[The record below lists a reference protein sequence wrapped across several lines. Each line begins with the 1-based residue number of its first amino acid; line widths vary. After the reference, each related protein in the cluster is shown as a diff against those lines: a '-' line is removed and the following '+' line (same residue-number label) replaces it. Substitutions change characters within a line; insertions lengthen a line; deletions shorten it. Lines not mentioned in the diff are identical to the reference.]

1 MTHFCFPFRNWLA
14 LGIAALLSGCFV
26 PLKYDVSVPQ
36 EIPSGSAGEIHK
48 DIIELKF
55 PDLTVLAQVQA
66 FDWDGT
72 YLLRPLGVWV
82 DFEPLNG
89 AFTLDTRLVTL
100 KSDQEEALQPVSYL
114 GPSTSWWS
122 PRAFAA
128 GCGPRRY
135 HSGIAITNI
144 GVSQEAVME
153 ARAEA
158 GIFRPSA
165 EAVPIEGKRCFMFW
179 FDTDPMPDHTFI
191 LSIDGVRKDG
201 RELRVPNIRFEKGT
215 VSTVRGFP

>member
-1 MTHFCFPFRNWLA
+1 MNEPCFLNRNWLTLA
-14 LGIAALLSGCFV
+14 LAAFLTGCVV

-36 EIPSGSAGEIHK
+36 KIPPGSAGEIHK
-48 DIIELKF
+48 DIIELNF
-55 PDLTVLAQVQA
+55 PDLTILAQVQA

-72 YLLRPLGVWV
+72 YLLRPLGVWL
-82 DFEPLNG
+82 DFEPANG

-100 KSDQEEALQPVSYL
+100 KSDEEEALHAVSYL
-114 GPSTSWWS
+114 GPSTAWWS

-144 GVSQEAVME
+144 GVSQKAVME

-158 GIFRPSA
+158 GIFRPS
-165 EAVPIEGKRCFMFW
+165 EKAVPIDGKRCFMFW

-191 LSIDGVRKDG
+191 LSIGGVRNNG
-201 RELRVPNIRFEKGT
+201 RDLRVPDIRFTKGT